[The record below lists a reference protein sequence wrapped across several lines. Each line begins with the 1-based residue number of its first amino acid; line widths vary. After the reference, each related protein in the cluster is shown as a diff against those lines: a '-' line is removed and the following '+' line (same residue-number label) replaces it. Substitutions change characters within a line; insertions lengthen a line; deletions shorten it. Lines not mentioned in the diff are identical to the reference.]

1 MHVLVMFIIDLKG
14 RRLLLLT
21 GLIGM
26 SASCFIL
33 ALTRIFLEELSWLK
47 YIAVVSASLYIIFYS
62 LGPGMFIE

>member
-26 SASCFIL
+26 SVSCFIL
-33 ALTRIFLEELSWLK
+33 ALTRIFLDQLIWLK
-47 YIAVVSASLYIIFYS
+47 YIAVISASLYIIFYS
-62 LGPGMFIE
+62 LGPGII